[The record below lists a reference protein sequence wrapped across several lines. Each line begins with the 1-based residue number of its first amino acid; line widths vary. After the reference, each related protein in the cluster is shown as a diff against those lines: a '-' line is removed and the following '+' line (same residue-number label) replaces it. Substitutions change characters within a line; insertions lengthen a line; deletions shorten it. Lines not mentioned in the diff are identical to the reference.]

1 MRMVNVSNFEACSFS
16 GQAAG
21 AQCGQTSL
29 MCQFTQRVVLV
40 HELRQLG
47 GTEEFLDSSCYRTY
61 VDQSLRCYHSQIL
74 CCHSFTNYSFH
85 SGQTDTEL
93 VLKQFPYGTDTS
105 VAQMVDVVHVAVAVI
120 QLHHI
125 VDGSHDVFQC
135 DVLRHQFVDVFFDG
149 SFQFFSCCVFVQQ
162 LFQHREVNSF
172 FDVYIF
178 CCQTEF
184 FQICINC
191 NCTVCQDF
199 YFSFFYFNIQVV
211 DTAVLDSIAQFHCQH
226 CAFFSQNFPCH
237 RVNHCFRQ
245 FCTADSVSQSQ
256 FLVEFVTAYFC
267 QVITFGIEEHAAQQG
282 FRTFHCGRFAGTQ
295 LFIDFDQTFFIRFG
309 NVFFQSRQNL
319 RFFTEQVNDFRVG
332 ANAQGTDQHCY
343 GNFSGTV
350 NSYIEYVVGVCFIFQ
365 PSASVGDNS
374 CGKQLFP
381 NFVKIRSIVNAGG
394 TNQLA
399 DDNTF
404 CTVDDE
410 GTCFCHQR
418 EITHKDFL
426 FLQFVQFSVIQSC
439 FYFQC
444 CRIGGITFLT
454 FFNGEF
460 GFGIQC
466 KINEFQHQIAAEVCD
481 G

>member
-1 MRMVNVSNFEACSFS
+1 
-16 GQAAG
+16 
-21 AQCGQTSL
+21 
-29 MCQFTQRVVLV
+29 
-40 HELRQLG
+40 
-47 GTEEFLDSSCYRTY
+47 
-61 VDQSLRCYHSQIL
+61 
-74 CCHSFTNYSFH
+74 
-85 SGQTDTEL
+85 
-93 VLKQFPYGTDTS
+93 
-105 VAQMVDVVHVAVAVI
+105 MVDVVHVAVAVI

-199 YFSFFYFNIQVV
+199 YFSFCYFNIQVV

-295 LFIDFDQTFFIRFG
+295 LLIDFDQTFFIRFG

-365 PSASVGDNS
+365 PSATVAESS
-374 CGKQLFP
+374 FFP
-381 NFVKIRSIVNAGG
+381 TLSKSEA
-394 TNQLA
+394 
-399 DDNTF
+399 
-404 CTVDDE
+404 
-410 GTCFCHQR
+410 
-418 EITHKDFL
+418 
-426 FLQFVQFSVIQSC
+426 
-439 FYFQC
+439 
-444 CRIGGITFLT
+444 
-454 FFNGEF
+454 
-460 GFGIQC
+460 
-466 KINEFQHQIAAEVCD
+466 
-481 G
+481 